1 MDVFLLIL
9 AGVITGCIN
18 VMAGGGS
25 MFSLP
30 ALMFLGIPGPIAN
43 ATNRIGGMAQN
54 ITSVIT
60 FYRKGFSNFR
70 LSLSLA
76 FCSLPGVVI
85 GAFIASKIKAENFDI
100 VLVIILF
107 AMVLS
112 LFMDRSSK
120 AINDT
125 EPKPI
130 SKKHKLAAHFGMV
143 IAGFWGGF
151 IQMGVAFIILPI
163 LQRGL
168 GVDLIHANMH
178 KVFIV
183 LLMGIISLLVFA
195 SQIEVEWMAGLYLA
209 FGAMIGAYIGTNL
222 QIKRGPEFVRW
233 MLITVAVIFTIRL
246 IMGRL

>member
-1 MDVFLLIL
+1 
-9 AGVITGCIN
+9 
-18 VMAGGGS
+18 

-76 FCSLPGVVI
+76 FCSLPGVII

-125 EPKPI
+125 EPKAI
-130 SKKHKLAAHFGMV
+130 SKNHKVAAHLGMV

-233 MLITVAVIFTIRL
+233 MLIAVAVIFTIRL